1 MAMKTKTGI
10 CAIALTTIASLF
22 VLISFCT
29 SYWLV
34 NDGKVEDPK
43 FIRLGLWEVCFRN
56 FEDFRHQYDY
66 RFTGCWWVFEEE
78 YYIIFDFLLPGFFVA
93 TQFFYTLCM
102 TLVLVA
108 AFLTWLY
115 CFCSRDHDK
124 YLLLLL
130 SNGANLMLGG
140 FCGLIA
146 VCIFGANGDNRD
158 WMPYWQHNDLSWS
171 FGFACVGSLLLIPAG
186 VLFLV
191 EAKRAKYRR
200 LRGSSRP
207 QSQYSIEPTQ
217 SHAKPSA
224 PAYPHHTDI

>member
-1 MAMKTKTGI
+1 M
-10 CAIALTTIASLF
+10 TTVSL
-22 VLISFCT
+22 VA
-29 SYWLV
+29 
-34 NDGKVEDPK
+34 
-43 FIRLGLWEVCFRN
+43 
-56 FEDFRHQYDY
+56 
-66 RFTGCWWVFEEE
+66 
-78 YYIIFDFLLPGFFVA
+78 A

-130 SNGANLMLGG
+130 SNGANLVIGG

-191 EAKRAKYRR
+191 EAKRVKYRR

-207 QSQYSIEPTQ
+207 TSQYSIEPTQ
-217 SHAKPSA
+217 SQAKPSA